1 MAEVLLNPDT
11 SNNTNSST
19 ASSSS
24 SGHPNS
30 TRSNKKRL
38 NWLNWMRKS
47 LDRSNRSKLCSCGF
61 FHHNNGGHE
70 SSTNHSDWPVFTM
83 SQSGTYL
90 KIQLL
95 GFRTGRV
102 SERSSSRRSAGIT
115 VLLHSSE
122 IGCLRSTKCSSE
134 TLQNLLYFMYKKT
147 HVVFSFFISCNFI
160 FLPYEFPGLDQGI
173 HKVKV

>member
-70 SSTNHSDWPVFTM
+70 SSTNHSDWPVFTILIN
-83 SQSGTYL
+83 SVYLL
-90 KIQLL
+90 KITNIDKNMFE
-95 GFRTGRV
+95 GDT
-102 SERSSSRRSAGIT
+102 SAIY
-115 VLLHSSE
+115 VHKLE
-122 IGCLRSTKCSSE
+122 INPIKEQSII
-134 TLQNLLYFMYKKT
+134 NY
-147 HVVFSFFISCNFI
+147 NA
-160 FLPYEFPGLDQGI
+160 
-173 HKVKV
+173 